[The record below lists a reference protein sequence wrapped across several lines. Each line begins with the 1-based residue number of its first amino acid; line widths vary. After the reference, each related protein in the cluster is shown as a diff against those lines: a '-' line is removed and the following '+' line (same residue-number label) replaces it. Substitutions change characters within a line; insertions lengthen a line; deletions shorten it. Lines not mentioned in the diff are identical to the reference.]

1 MLEHPAEFGQ
11 AARIDAPGGAH
22 GEVGGFVAVAEHLA
36 AAGSGHPVGGVRFAS
51 ERGSRG
57 MPSGVQLGDVRPGA
71 PPVLTAGLRSG
82 T

>member
-1 MLEHPAEFGQ
+1 M
-11 AARIDAPGGAH
+11 
-22 GEVGGFVAVAEHLA
+22 AVAEHLA

-57 MPSGVQLGDVRPGA
+57 LPSGVQPGDVRPGA
-71 PPVLTAGLRSG
+71 PPVLTAGLRKG